1 MDMNQKMKK
10 SITGVIFIIAFVVGL
25 YHLRLGL
32 TAIFVF
38 KNNEPLSSWIC
49 IISGPLSTLPAT
61 ITAIFNKK
69 LAGFWLVLGGI
80 LSFATILPDREH
92 MLSILV
98 VFAVPMILIGLTFIG
113 IASANKNEQATHN
126 QEDAPDQKAV
136 R

>member
-1 MDMNQKMKK
+1 MNQKMKK
-10 SITGVIFIIAFVVGL
+10 IITGIIFIIAFAVGL
-25 YHLRLGL
+25 FHLRLGL

-49 IISGPLSTLPAT
+49 IISGPVSTLPAT

-80 LSFATILPDREH
+80 LSFAAILPDREH
-92 MLSILV
+92 MLTALV
-98 VFAVPMILIGLTFIG
+98 IFAVPMILIGVAFIV
-113 IASANKNEQATHN
+113 IAAANKNERATHN
-126 QEDAPDQKAV
+126 QEDTPDQTPV